1 MIFMVNFLF
10 LGGGNKMIDDYW
22 GPAKRLMGDPK
33 FIENMSNFDKDN
45 IQAKTQKL
53 IRDKYLSN
61 GDINPDK
68 SKSNLAAMDVCARA
82 MYRWVI
88 AIDMYEKVAKNIA
101 PKRESLMKAEGDYQ
115 ESLEQLN
122 KKKESFKDSQEKL
135 KAVQDDLQQKKQ
147 RKAELENE
155 VDLCTRKLE
164 RAEQLITGFGGE
176 REKWAE
182 TTINLEQKLEQ
193 LTGDILL
200 AVGTIAY
207 LGAFPENKRQEQ
219 LLQWME
225 KADELGVSY
234 SKDYTLQTTL
244 GNQITI
250 QSWYM
255 NGLNRDNV
263 STDNGIILST
273 AERWVLMVD
282 PQDIANRYVFIIW

>member
-1 MIFMVNFLF
+1 
-10 LGGGNKMIDDYW
+10 MIDDYW

-61 GDINPDK
+61 ADINPDK

-122 KKKESFKDSQEKL
+122 KKKENFKDSQEKL

-282 PQDIANRYVFIIW
+282 PQDIANRYFFII

>member
-1 MIFMVNFLF
+1 
-10 LGGGNKMIDDYW
+10 MIDDYW

-122 KKKESFKDSQEKL
+122 KKKENFKDSQEKL

-282 PQDIANRYVFIIW
+282 PQDIANRYFLIKW

>member
-1 MIFMVNFLF
+1 
-10 LGGGNKMIDDYW
+10 MIDDYW

-122 KKKESFKDSQEKL
+122 KKKENFKDSQEKL

-282 PQDIANRYVFIIW
+282 PQDIANRYVCIIW

>member
-1 MIFMVNFLF
+1 
-10 LGGGNKMIDDYW
+10 MIDDYW

-61 GDINPDK
+61 ADINPDK

-122 KKKESFKDSQEKL
+122 KKKENFKDSQEKL

>member
-1 MIFMVNFLF
+1 
-10 LGGGNKMIDDYW
+10 MIDDYW

-122 KKKESFKDSQEKL
+122 KKKENFKDSQEKL
-135 KAVQDDLQQKKQ
+135 KTVQDDLQQKKQ

>member
-1 MIFMVNFLF
+1 
-10 LGGGNKMIDDYW
+10 MIDDYW

-122 KKKESFKDSQEKL
+122 KKKENFKDSQEKL

-282 PQDIANRYVFIIW
+282 PQDIANRYFFLSYCR

>member
-1 MIFMVNFLF
+1 MNFLF
-10 LGGGNKMIDDYW
+10 SGGGNKMIDDYW

-122 KKKESFKDSQEKL
+122 KKKENF
-135 KAVQDDLQQKKQ
+135 
-147 RKAELENE
+147 
-155 VDLCTRKLE
+155 
-164 RAEQLITGFGGE
+164 
-176 REKWAE
+176 
-182 TTINLEQKLEQ
+182 
-193 LTGDILL
+193 
-200 AVGTIAY
+200 
-207 LGAFPENKRQEQ
+207 
-219 LLQWME
+219 
-225 KADELGVSY
+225 
-234 SKDYTLQTTL
+234 
-244 GNQITI
+244 
-250 QSWYM
+250 
-255 NGLNRDNV
+255 
-263 STDNGIILST
+263 
-273 AERWVLMVD
+273 
-282 PQDIANRYVFIIW
+282 

>member
-1 MIFMVNFLF
+1 MM
-10 LGGGNKMIDDYW
+10 W
-22 GPAKRLMGDPK
+22 R
-33 FIENMSNFDKDN
+33 
-45 IQAKTQKL
+45 
-53 IRDKYLSN
+53 
-61 GDINPDK
+61 
-68 SKSNLAAMDVCARA
+68 
-82 MYRWVI
+82 
-88 AIDMYEKVAKNIA
+88 
-101 PKRESLMKAEGDYQ
+101 
-115 ESLEQLN
+115 
-122 KKKESFKDSQEKL
+122 KKKHTHTK
-135 KAVQDDLQQKKQ
+135 
-147 RKAELENE
+147 N
-155 VDLCTRKLE
+155 TRKLE
-164 RAEQLITGFGGE
+164 RAEKLITGFGGE

-282 PQDIANRYVFIIW
+282 PQDIANRYVFIIL

>member
-1 MIFMVNFLF
+1 MNFLF
-10 LGGGNKMIDDYW
+10 SGGGNKMIDDYW

-122 KKKESFKDSQEKL
+122 KKKENFKDSQEKL

>member
-1 MIFMVNFLF
+1 
-10 LGGGNKMIDDYW
+10 MIDDYW

-122 KKKESFKDSQEKL
+122 KKKENFKDSQEKL
-135 KAVQDDLQQKKQ
+135 KMVQDDLQQKKQ

>member
-1 MIFMVNFLF
+1 
-10 LGGGNKMIDDYW
+10 MIDDYW
-22 GPAKRLMGDPK
+22 GPAKRLIGDPK

-219 LLQWME
+219 LIQWME

-282 PQDIANRYVFIIW
+282 PQDIANRYVFIKW